1 MNGQPKNAKKERRL
15 IRPWTYAR
23 AQAALP
29 YVRSVMQS
37 LRDCRLEAQSQHL
50 RAERLAKLP
59 GRPDRASLIAREE
72 ALKAAAKEQE
82 RYDDAVNE
90 LGRLDVYCIDAL
102 AGVAFIPF
110 VHEDQLAWYVFDLF
124 SATMLDSWRYHEDP
138 LETRRPIA
146 EVADQPPTALAV

>member
-1 MNGQPKNAKKERRL
+1 MNGYPKKAKKERRL

-37 LRDCRLEAQSQHL
+37 LRDHRLEAQSQHR
-50 RAERLAKLP
+50 RAERLAERP
-59 GRPDRASLIAREE
+59 GRPDRAALIAREE

-110 VHEDQLAWYVFDLF
+110 IQQDQLAWYVFDLF
-124 SATMLDSWRYHEDP
+124 SQTQLDAWRYHEDP

-146 EVADQPPTALAV
+146 EVAGQPPTAVAV